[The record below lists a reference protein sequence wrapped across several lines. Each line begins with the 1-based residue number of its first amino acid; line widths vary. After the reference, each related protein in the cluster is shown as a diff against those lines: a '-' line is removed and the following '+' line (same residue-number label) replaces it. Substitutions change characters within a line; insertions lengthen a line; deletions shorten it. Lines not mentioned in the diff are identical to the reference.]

1 MKKNEINN
9 NTHYSEALLK
19 KHIIQLAETIDENT
33 SIQESRN
40 RITDILKEYGK
51 GKKSVLEK
59 MIENI
64 ESFLPLEKGM
74 FIKFILKNYLNTFY
88 NI

>member
-1 MKKNEINN
+1 
-9 NTHYSEALLK
+9 
-19 KHIIQLAETIDENT
+19 LAETIDENT

-88 NI
+88 NIEPTHKLKKSYIKQIKICNILFAI